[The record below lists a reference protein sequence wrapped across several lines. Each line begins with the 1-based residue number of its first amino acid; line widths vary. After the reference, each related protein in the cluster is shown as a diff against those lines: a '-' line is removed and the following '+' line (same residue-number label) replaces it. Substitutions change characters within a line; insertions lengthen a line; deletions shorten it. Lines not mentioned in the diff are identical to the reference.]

1 MKIEIIIYCLF
12 ILSICGKSINI
23 NMNRLTI
30 FKHRIRNTSMRIVV
44 FNDIYKNLKEKI
56 MQILYM
62 KENALVGNYSPLLTF
77 YYDISYRYYSM
88 DEENRDNLELI
99 LSLLV

>member
-1 MKIEIIIYCLF
+1 
-12 ILSICGKSINI
+12 
-23 NMNRLTI
+23 
-30 FKHRIRNTSMRIVV
+30 MRIVV